1 MSNLADMVRDLKR
14 VFPNGPSWPFRT
26 QSARTVWAAVDR
38 ILTREPGLS
47 AYQAIQKAFAE
58 TDVSSVEFTP
68 EDYSILS
75 MAARWK
81 AAVSKGQ
88 PDFQDKTP
96 LQQQM
101 DRLKL
106 AAQASTPAAPA
117 PYPNTASVTGG

>member
-1 MSNLADMVRDLKR
+1 MSTLADMVRDLKR

-38 ILTREPGLS
+38 ILTREPGLN
-47 AYQAIQKAFAE
+47 AYRAIQKAFAE
-58 TDVSSVEFTP
+58 TEISSGEFTP
-68 EDYSILS
+68 EDFSVLS

-81 AAVSKGQ
+81 AAVGREAVPQ
-88 PDFQDKTP
+88 GKTP

-106 AAQASTPAAPA
+106 AAQATTPAP
-117 PYPNTASVTGG
+117 PPSPSVNPVTGK